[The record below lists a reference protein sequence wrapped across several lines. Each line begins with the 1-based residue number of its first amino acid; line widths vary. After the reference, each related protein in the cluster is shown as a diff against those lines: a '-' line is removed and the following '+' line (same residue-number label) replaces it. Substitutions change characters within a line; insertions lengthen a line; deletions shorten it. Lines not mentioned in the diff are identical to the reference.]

1 MIKKLP
7 EQVLVFIGSFVVF
20 LLTLAENFS
29 GPHDSITYLN
39 GIVDGYPLVNQHHLL
54 YHYAAWCW
62 LQVLQPVFPSVKNY
76 YILESFS
83 AVWGSCSMAV
93 IYSFFRYRFKFT
105 VGQATA
111 AILVIAFSYGF
122 WFYSVNI
129 EVYAAPLFFILLAL
143 YYICQPRLTV
153 SDWWKVIMLHIL
165 AILFHQINILFAVI
179 ILLKL
184 WQQRKQINFLR
195 WLSAYAVSGIVFVG
209 TAYFIVGWIVEKQN
223 TVSKWFAWMRGYA
236 DGDTYW
242 QALTIKTPVN
252 VGYGFSHALLG
263 GHYIFQVPPVKK
275 MINATLSSHSLGD
288 ELYIARN
295 ISTPMALFLLTL
307 TVLLFI
313 MTLWLL
319 IRFIR
324 NFRSINTTYHS
335 IIVPL
340 IATFLLYSVFFTFWM
355 PEILEFWILQTVI
368 LWLLLLGTLTLSPL
382 PFRLKPVYVSL
393 ALASLLFCINYF
405 GSMRWMQD
413 KKNDLYYVNTATLQK
428 EVTQNDLVILQ
439 SAWILKDFLHYFTAI
454 KVQSVPLKDS
464 SHVTIDQAFNTTLL
478 NKGRV
483 FILPEIK
490 NKMSAQDTKY
500 IDSLRTLYS
509 TRWRQF
515 REKDPQIW
523 VIE

>member
-7 EQVLVFIGSFVVF
+7 EQVLVFLGSFVFF
-20 LLTLAENFS
+20 LFTLAENFS

-76 YILESFS
+76 YILETFS

-93 IYSFFRYRFKFT
+93 IYSFFRNRFNFSA
-105 VGQATA
+105 GQALA
-111 AILVIAFSYGF
+111 AILVVAFSYGF

-143 YYICQPRLTV
+143 YYICQLRLTAGE
-153 SDWWKVIMLHIL
+153 WRKVIMLHIL

-179 ILLKL
+179 ILMKL
-184 WQQRKQINFLR
+184 WQQRREIAFFR
-195 WLSAYAVSGIVFVG
+195 WLSAYAVSGIAFVG
-209 TAYFIVGWIVEKQN
+209 TAYFIVGWIVEKQD

-236 DGDTYW
+236 GGDTYW
-242 QALTIKTPVN
+242 QALSTKTPVN
-252 VGYGFSHALLG
+252 IGYGFSHAMLG
-263 GHYIFQVPPVKK
+263 GHYIFQFPPVKK
-275 MINATLSSHSLGD
+275 KINALLSSHSLGD

-295 ISTPMALFLLTL
+295 VSTPMAVFLMVLTFFLF
-307 TVLLFI
+307 VI
-313 MTLWLL
+313 TLWLL
-319 IRFIR
+319 IRFIK
-324 NFRSINTTYHS
+324 NFRSINTAYHS
-335 IIVPL
+335 IIVPF
-340 IATFLLYSVFFTFWM
+340 IATFILYSAFFTFWI
-355 PEILEFWILQTVI
+355 PEILEFWILQTVLVWI
-368 LWLLLLGTLTLSPL
+368 LLLGVLPLSSL
-382 PFRLKPVYVSL
+382 PFRMKPAYVSISL
-393 ALASLLFCINYF
+393 AVLLFCINYF

-413 KKNDLYYVNTATLQK
+413 KKNDMYYVNTEIIQK

-439 SAWILKDFLHYFTAI
+439 SAWILKDFLHYFTDI
-454 KVQSVPLKDS
+454 NVQSVPLKDS
-464 SHVTIDQAFNTTLL
+464 SHATIDHAFNTTLS

-490 NKMSAQDTKY
+490 NKMDAQDTKY

-509 TRWRQF
+509 TRLRQF
-515 REKDPQIW
+515 RVNDPEIW